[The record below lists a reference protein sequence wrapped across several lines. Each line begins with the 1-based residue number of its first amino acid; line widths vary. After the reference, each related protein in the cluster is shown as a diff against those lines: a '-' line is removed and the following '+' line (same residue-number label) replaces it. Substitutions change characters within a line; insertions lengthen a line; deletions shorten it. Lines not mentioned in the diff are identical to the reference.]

1 MKCVIVG
8 DGGIGKTCLL
18 IVLTSNKFPEEYV
31 PTLSDLEFLQIQSNK
46 TSFQF
51 NIWDS
56 CASGSYD
63 RLRPLS
69 YDNADVFLVCYSIDS
84 QLSLCAVTSK
94 WLPEIQQYQPT
105 VPFILVGMKSDLI
118 ETNRQLVTL
127 EEAEQIAQQYGAFS
141 HVQCSSLNGFNLKLV
156 VHTAVQ
162 AACKWKVQIKQRKG
176 ICKK

>member
-8 DGGIGKTCLL
+8 DGGVGKTCFL

-31 PTLSDLEFLQIQSNK
+31 PMLSDLEFLQIQSNK

-56 CASGSYD
+56 CAYGGYD

-84 QLSLCAVTSK
+84 QISLCAVTSK
-94 WLPEIQQYQPT
+94 WLPEIRQYQPT

-118 ETNRQLVTL
+118 ETNRQLVSL
-127 EEAEQIAQQYGAFS
+127 EEADQIAQQHGAFS
-141 HVQCSSLNGFNLKLV
+141 HVQCSSLNEFNLKLV
-156 VHTAVQ
+156 VHKAVL
-162 AACKWKVQIKQRKG
+162 AAFNGKFSIQQGKG
-176 ICKK
+176 IYKK